1 MLCGS
6 NDVNWGQS
14 RDVAQAD
21 TRRHER
27 NAQETIAGQD
37 NRTWRRSPAED
48 EIGRDFVSDDKA
60 SLA

>member
-6 NDVNWGQS
+6 NDVNWEQS

>member
-21 TRRHER
+21 RRRHER
-27 NAQETIAGQD
+27 NAQETIAG
-37 NRTWRRSPAED
+37 RTWRRSPAED